1 MANSV
6 EYGLASSVW
15 TENLK
20 RAHRVAQ
27 EIKSGTVWVNTW
39 LKVHFPS
46 PCSCP
51 FPILTWH
58 QRDLRVPFGGM
69 KHSGI
74 GREGGDHSIDFYT
87 EQKTICI
94 SL

>member
-1 MANSV
+1 VQVTVTPFETEEEAIEMANSV

-39 LKVHFPS
+39 LKACPRFRHLFVFPS
-46 PCSCP
+46 HAAPHTNA
-51 FPILTWH
+51 TWCG
-58 QRDLRVPFGGM
+58 V
-69 KHSGI
+69 
-74 GREGGDHSIDFYT
+74 T
-87 EQKTICI
+87 TIATAA
-94 SL
+94 

>member
-1 MANSV
+1 VTPFETEEEAIEMANSV

-39 LKVHFPS
+39 LKACLHFRHLFVFPS
-46 PCSCP
+46 
-51 FPILTWH
+51 H
-58 QRDLRVPFGGM
+58 RLRST
-69 KHSGI
+69 H
-74 GREGGDHSIDFYT
+74 
-87 EQKTICI
+87 
-94 SL
+94 